1 LAKVRITDTT
11 FRDAHQS
18 LAATRMR
25 TEHMLPIA
33 EKMDSVGFFSMEV
46 WGGATFDV
54 CIRYLRE
61 DPWERVRQLKKKL
74 RKTPLQ
80 MLLRGQN
87 LVGYRNYADDVVIKF
102 VETAAYVGIDIFRI
116 FDALNDTRNMETA
129 VKAVKKVGKHAQGTI
144 CYTISPVHTVQSYVR
159 VAKELKRLGCD
170 SICLKDMSGILAP
183 ADTHKIVG
191 ALKKQI
197 HLPVDVH
204 SHCTSGMAPLTYL
217 SACESGANILDTAF
231 SAFAGGTSQPPV
243 ESIVGALKGTRFDT
257 GLNLEQL
264 VHISDYLR
272 DLRERFAGELK
283 IDPRSEAVDASVL
296 IHQIPGGMISNL
308 ISQLK
313 EQNAMDRFNDVLK
326 ETPRVRKDLG
336 YPPLVTPTSQIVGT
350 QAVMNVLSGE
360 RYKTALREVKNYV
373 KGLYGRHPGRIDP
386 TVRRKILGDE
396 KIIECRPADLIP
408 PELEKIRQEAGTLVK
423 SDEDL
428 LTYALFPQMALEF
441 LKKRTQEPTKHEV
454 SLSVPRLDSEVD
466 AIAAGQQF
474 KTSFTIE
481 RELKPQMKETREAG
495 VVYAPMSGSIKSIT
509 VQIGQTVLA
518 GQALLILEA
527 MKMENEIT
535 APRDG
540 TVKQIHV
547 LEGAK
552 VSKREPLVT
561 LA

>member
-1 LAKVRITDTT
+1 LARVRITDTT

-25 TEHMLPIA
+25 TEHMLAIA
-33 EKMDSVGFFSMEV
+33 ERMDSVGFFSMEV

-61 DPWERVRQLKKKL
+61 DPWERVRQLKKKI

-87 LVGYRNYADDVVIKF
+87 LVGYRNYADDIVIKF
-102 VETAAYVGIDIFRI
+102 VETTAHVGIDIFRI

-129 VKAVKKVGKHAQGTI
+129 IRTVKKVGKHAQGTI
-144 CYTISPVHTVQSYVR
+144 CYTTSPVHTVQSYVR
-159 VAKELKRLGCD
+159 VAKELTRLGCD
-170 SICLKDMSGILAP
+170 SICLKDMSGILTP
-183 ADTHKIVG
+183 ADAHRIVS
-191 ALKKQI
+191 ALKKQV

-204 SHCTSGMAPLTYL
+204 SHCTSGMAPLAYL
-217 SACESGANILDTAF
+217 SACEGGANILDTAF
-231 SAFAGGTSQPPV
+231 SPFAGGTSQPPV

-264 VHISDYLR
+264 VHISDYFR
-272 DLRERFAGELK
+272 ELRERFGEDLK

-313 EQNAMDRFNDVLK
+313 EQNAMHKFGEVLK

-350 QAVMNVLSGE
+350 QAVINVLSGE
-360 RYKTALREVKNYV
+360 RYKTVLKEVKDYV
-373 KGLYGRHPGRIDP
+373 KGLYGRHPGQIDS
-386 TVRRKILGDE
+386 TLGKKILGDE
-396 KIIECRPADLIP
+396 KIIACRPADLIP

-428 LTYALFPQMALEF
+428 LTYALFPQIASDF
-441 LKKRTQEPTKHEV
+441 LKERNQGGRMV
-454 SLSVPRLDSEVD
+454 SLDT
-466 AIAAGQQF
+466 IAAVAVALA
-474 KTSFTIE
+474 
-481 RELKPQMKETREAG
+481 RELSEKTADRLMTVGTEGISRSPWKYAG
-495 VVYAPMSGSIKSIT
+495 IQDLHRSRSLRPGFY
-509 VQIGQTVLA
+509 
-518 GQALLILEA
+518 
-527 MKMENEIT
+527 
-535 APRDG
+535 
-540 TVKQIHV
+540 VKGI
-547 LEGAK
+547 
-552 VSKREPLVT
+552 
-561 LA
+561 